1 MEKITKTGKDI
12 NKILDEIM
20 AENNLSK
27 EEYLYS
33 SKILK
38 EKLFGNVF
46 EVNVF
51 LKSDIRK
58 EIKKIIEEIIS
69 NMGLEVSIEISNK
82 EDRPIYRV
90 YSNNDKVLIGKN
102 GNTLKSLE
110 LLVKQ
115 AILNETGVYYK
126 FSIDVSDYKE
136 KNIKRLE
143 NFAKR
148 MAKEVQKTNVEVTL
162 DNMTSYERR
171 IVHNC
176 LANFKGIKTES
187 EGEEPNRHV
196 VIKPL

>member
-20 AENNLSK
+20 AENNISK

-38 EKLFGNVF
+38 EKLFGNLF
-46 EVNVF
+46 EVNVY

-58 EIKKIIEEIIS
+58 EIKRIIEEIVS

-82 EDRPIYRV
+82 DDRPTYRV

-102 GNTLKSLE
+102 GNTLKALE
-110 LLVKQ
+110 LLTKQ
-115 AILNETGVYYK
+115 AILNETGIYYK

-143 NFAKR
+143 NFAKK
-148 MAKEVQKTNVEVTL
+148 MAKEVQKTNVEVAL

-176 LANFKGIKTES
+176 LTDFKGIKTES
-187 EGEEPNRHV
+187 EGEEPNRHI

>member
-58 EIKKIIEEIIS
+58 EIKRIIEEIIS
-69 NMGLEVSIEISNK
+69 NMGLEVSIEVSNK

-115 AILNETGVYYK
+115 AILN
-126 FSIDVSDYKE
+126 
-136 KNIKRLE
+136 L
-143 NFAKR
+143 
-148 MAKEVQKTNVEVTL
+148 
-162 DNMTSYERR
+162 
-171 IVHNC
+171 
-176 LANFKGIKTES
+176 
-187 EGEEPNRHV
+187 
-196 VIKPL
+196 

>member
-20 AENNLSK
+20 AENNISK

-38 EKLFGNVF
+38 EKLFGNLF

-58 EIKKIIEEIIS
+58 EIKKIIEEIVS
-69 NMGLEVSIEISNK
+69 NMGLEVNIEVSNK
-82 EDRPIYRV
+82 EERPIYRV
-90 YSNNDKVLIGKN
+90 YTNNDKVLIGKN
-102 GNTLKSLE
+102 GNTLKALE
-110 LLVKQ
+110 LLTIQ
-115 AILNETGVYYK
+115 AIWNETGIYYK

-143 NFAKR
+143 NFAKK
-148 MAKEVQKTNVEVTL
+148 MAKEVQKTNVEVAL

-171 IVHNC
+171 IIHNC
-176 LANFKGIKTES
+176 LTDFKGIKTES
-187 EGEEPNRHV
+187 EGEEPNRHI

>member
-20 AENNLSK
+20 AENNISK

-38 EKLFGNVF
+38 EKLFGNLF

-58 EIKKIIEEIIS
+58 EIKKIIEEIVS
-69 NMGLEVSIEISNK
+69 NMGLEVNIEVSNK
-82 EDRPIYRV
+82 EERPIYRV
-90 YSNNDKVLIGKN
+90 YTNNDKVLIGKN
-102 GNTLKSLE
+102 GNTLKALE
-110 LLVKQ
+110 LLTIQ
-115 AILNETGVYYK
+115 AILNETGIYYK

-143 NFAKR
+143 NFAKK
-148 MAKEVQKTNVEVTL
+148 MAKEVQKTNVEVAL

-171 IVHNC
+171 IIHNC
-176 LANFKGIKTES
+176 LTDFKGIKTES
-187 EGEEPNRHV
+187 EGEEPNRHI

>member
-20 AENNLSK
+20 AENNISK

-38 EKLFGNVF
+38 EKLFGNLF

-58 EIKKIIEEIIS
+58 EIKKIIEEIVS
-69 NMGLEVSIEISNK
+69 NMGLEVNIEVSNK
-82 EDRPIYRV
+82 EERPIYRV
-90 YSNNDKVLIGKN
+90 YTNNDKVLIGKN
-102 GNTLKSLE
+102 GNTLKALE
-110 LLVKQ
+110 LLTKQ
-115 AILNETGVYYK
+115 AILNETGIYYK

-143 NFAKR
+143 NFAKK
-148 MAKEVQKTNVEVTL
+148 MAKEVQKTNVEVAL

-171 IVHNC
+171 IIHNC
-176 LANFKGIKTES
+176 LTDFKGIKTES
-187 EGEEPNRHV
+187 EGEEPNRHI

>member
-20 AENNLSK
+20 AENNISK

-38 EKLFGNVF
+38 EKLFGNLF

-58 EIKKIIEEIIS
+58 EIKKIIEEIVS
-69 NMGLEVSIEISNK
+69 NMGLEVNIEVSNK
-82 EDRPIYRV
+82 DDRPTYKV

-102 GNTLKSLE
+102 GNTLKALE
-110 LLVKQ
+110 LLTKQ
-115 AILNETGVYYK
+115 AILNETGIYYK

-136 KNIKRLE
+136 TNIKRLE
-143 NFAKR
+143 SFAKK
-148 MAKEVQKTNVEVTL
+148 MAKEVQKTNVEVAL

-171 IVHNC
+171 IIHNC
-176 LANFKGIKTES
+176 LTDFKGIKTES
-187 EGEEPNRHV
+187 EGEEPNRHI

>member
-20 AENNLSK
+20 AENNISK

-38 EKLFGNVF
+38 EKLFGNLF

-58 EIKKIIEEIIS
+58 EIKRIIEEIVS

-82 EDRPIYRV
+82 DDRPTYRV

-102 GNTLKSLE
+102 GNTLKALE
-110 LLVKQ
+110 LLTKQ
-115 AILNETGVYYK
+115 AILNETGIYYK

-143 NFAKR
+143 NFAKK
-148 MAKEVQKTNVEVTL
+148 MAKEVQKTNVEVAL

-171 IVHNC
+171 IIHNC
-176 LANFKGIKTES
+176 LTDFKGIKTES
-187 EGEEPNRHV
+187 EGEEPNRHI